1 MKNYTII
8 IFIKTGASSLH
19 SDRPSYKI
27 TIYNTLICNCIKQ
40 HSCHPRQLPLHH
52 EKKWCAAYELVR
64 CYTDLNVPLFQK
76 KCQCDP
82 VAVFCLKLH
91 LLAFAHPMQSPG
103 HHSRLAWVGMLKG
116 NFSASWP
123 LQTLTWLFAH
133 IKNDKLL
140 WINWVIKSILALPGT
155 SHQPP
160 LPYLI
165 QQWRIWLVD
174 IWCRSDFNFLS
185 KSCDLTQG
193 G

>member
-1 MKNYTII
+1 MH
-8 IFIKTGASSLH
+8 KTAFLSSSSAS
-19 SDRPSYKI
+19 PSPWEEMMRRIRTCSVLYGFK
-27 TIYNTLICNCIKQ
+27 C
-40 HSCHPRQLPLHH
+40 SS
-52 EKKWCAAYELVR
+52 
-64 CYTDLNVPLFQK
+64 FSK

-193 G
+193 GW